1 MNNEIATEIEGLG
14 LLAEVERY
22 LAAVDAFRAA
32 GLEPEWLPEPVPAEL
47 PASRRGRRAR
57 NRMQRRLP

>member
-1 MNNEIATEIEGLG
+1 MTNDGTDSNSLG
-14 LLAEVERY
+14 LVTEVERY

-47 PASRRGRRAR
+47 PASYRGRRR
-57 NRMQRRLP
+57 NRIQRRLP